1 MTIDLSKEMFDNQIN
16 NLDIYSIMNS
26 NNRDFNDIASQKL
39 RSSHGLSVESIN
51 SGSNNSKRRQ
61 LPQIPL
67 EKQQQNREKSKF
79 NFFNSTL
86 KFLLKMFIL
95 FLHFTTLIRCERHH

>member
-1 MTIDLSKEMFDNQIN
+1 MFDNQVV

-67 EKQQQNREKSKF
+67 EKQQQNREKSK
-79 NFFNSTL
+79 NTL
-86 KFLLKMFIL
+86 FEYRNGPYLGTIRL
-95 FLHFTTLIRCERHH
+95 F

>member
-1 MTIDLSKEMFDNQIN
+1 MFDNQII

-26 NNRDFNDIASQKL
+26 NNRDLNETGSQKL

-67 EKQQQNREKSKF
+67 EKQQQNRQKSKTF
-79 NFFNSTL
+79 ACFKFSFFLKINS
-86 KFLLKMFIL
+86 
-95 FLHFTTLIRCERHH
+95 

>member
-1 MTIDLSKEMFDNQIN
+1 MFDNQVV

-67 EKQQQNREKSKF
+67 EKQQQNREKSKNTLLYKSQ
-79 NFFNSTL
+79 NFENDPRIR
-86 KFLLKMFIL
+86 FIDSRIVL
-95 FLHFTTLIRCERHH
+95 ERSKNLESKNIN

>member
-1 MTIDLSKEMFDNQIN
+1 MFDNQVV

-67 EKQQQNREKSKF
+67 EKQQQNREKSK
-79 NFFNSTL
+79 NTL
-86 KFLLKMFIL
+86 LEYRKVPYLGTKRVF
-95 FLHFTTLIRCERHH
+95 